1 MIDFSGYTAKSI
13 ERAMLSQ
20 VPDNIDTRE
29 GSIIQTAV
37 GPVAWYLEGTYML
50 LKQMQDNAYADSAVG
65 QFLDLI
71 VLERGLRRKVATSAV
86 RKGIFDAEVESGSR
100 FKTINGADSVIFVT
114 GKLLSSTEHSYI
126 YAMTCQ
132 TSGAIGN
139 HYTGNL
145 LPVTAIPNLTLAV
158 IGEIITAGTEEET
171 DEALRKRYFETFQ
184 TTAFGGNIQSYRNEI
199 LSIPGVGAVQVYPVW
214 NGGGTVLCSILDD
227 KWMPALPAMI
237 EQVQNKICPSENGET
252 TPSANGYGVAPIG
265 AAVTV
270 TTATPL
276 ELDISCDI
284 AFISGVSD
292 GEKIYQHE
300 IKQKIQEYLD
310 SIKESWGNPLKG
322 YKVDYSITVYISR
335 IIYSILSIPQISN
348 VARVRI
354 NGSEDDLP
362 LIETAKLQQ
371 IPVLGEV
378 VVNGE

>member
-1 MIDFSGYTAKSI
+1 M
-13 ERAMLSQ
+13 
-20 VPDNIDTRE
+20 
-29 GSIIQTAV
+29 
-37 GPVAWYLEGTYML
+37 
-50 LKQMQDNAYADSAVG
+50 
-65 QFLDLI
+65 
-71 VLERGLRRKVATSAV
+71 
-86 RKGIFDAEVESGSR
+86 
-100 FKTINGADSVIFVT
+100 
-114 GKLLSSTEHSYI
+114 
-126 YAMTCQ
+126 
-132 TSGAIGN
+132 
-139 HYTGNL
+139 
-145 LPVTAIPNLTLAV
+145 
-158 IGEIITAGTEEET
+158 
-171 DEALRKRYFETFQ
+171 
-184 TTAFGGNIQSYRNEI
+184 
-199 LSIPGVGAVQVYPVW
+199 
-214 NGGGTVLCSILDD
+214 
-227 KWMPALPAMI
+227 
-237 EQVQNKICPSENGET
+237 
-252 TPSANGYGVAPIG
+252 
-265 AAVTV
+265 

>member
-114 GKLLSSTEHSYI
+114 GKLLSSAEHSYI

-132 TSGAIGN
+132 TSGTIGN

-158 IGEIITAGTEEET
+158 IGEIITAGTEEQTEGKVYQAEISKRELELLKKQYLVTSMLTLGNNVMVRFLAEET
-171 DEALRKRYFETFQ
+171 PFASAKPCEA
-184 TTAFGGNIQSYRNEI
+184 
-199 LSIPGVGAVQVYPVW
+199 GVEDAYMYLMQREG
-214 NGGGTVLCSILDD
+214 
-227 KWMPALPAMI
+227 
-237 EQVQNKICPSENGET
+237 GET
-252 TPSANGYGVAPIG
+252 QC
-265 AAVTV
+265 
-270 TTATPL
+270 
-276 ELDISCDI
+276 LDN
-284 AFISGVSD
+284 
-292 GEKIYQHE
+292 Y
-300 IKQKIQEYLD
+300 
-310 SIKESWGNPLKG
+310 
-322 YKVDYSITVYISR
+322 
-335 IIYSILSIPQISN
+335 
-348 VARVRI
+348 
-354 NGSEDDLP
+354 
-362 LIETAKLQQ
+362 
-371 IPVLGEV
+371 
-378 VVNGE
+378 